1 MGNLHMNPALA
12 AVLRFIEGGE
22 GNGAS
27 APVVHSD
34 STQAEIPT
42 PADVAA
48 KAQTPDDAA
57 RAEGYASD
65 HSKHAVLADLTRERE
80 ARKELEAKLKEI
92 EDAQLS
98 ELQKAQRD
106 AEESRAQLASLRVES
121 ARSRIAL
128 EKGVPSDLI
137 EFITGE
143 DEEQMAAKADL
154 LMSRLNS
161 TPSTPKPDFTQGA
174 SGKVPKLSNADAFAQ
189 QMGDLLL

>member
-1 MGNLHMNPALA
+1 MHKSRMNA
-12 AVLRFIEGGE
+12 AVADLLRFIDSGD
-22 GNGAS
+22 GNGVS
-27 APVVHSD
+27 APA
-34 STQAEIPT
+34 TQADSPQAEAPS

-48 KAQTPDDAA
+48 KAESPDAVA
-57 RAEGYASD
+57 RSEGYASD

-80 ARKELEAKLKEI
+80 ARKAAEARLKEI
-92 EDAQLS
+92 EDANLS
-98 ELQKAQRD
+98 EIEKAQRD
-106 AEESRAQLASLRVES
+106 AEEYRSKLASLQVEN

-137 EFITGE
+137 EFIVGE

-174 SGKVPKLSNADAFAQ
+174 SGTPAPATRPGADTFAA
-189 QMGDLLL
+189 GVRL

>member
-1 MGNLHMNPALA
+1 MSEANNTTEPTQVETAETPVEGQQAEETLGDPGKKALA
-12 AVLRFIEGGE
+12 AERDARKAAERRF
-22 GNGAS
+22 
-27 APVVHSD
+27 
-34 STQAEIPT
+34 AE
-42 PADVAA
+42 A
-48 KAQTPDDAA
+48 
-57 RAEGYASD
+57 
-65 HSKHAVLADLTRERE
+65 E
-80 ARKELEAKLKEI
+80 ARLKEI

-106 AEESRAQLASLRVES
+106 AEEYRSQLASLQLES
-121 ARSRIAL
+121 ARSRVAL

-174 SGKVPKLSNADAFAQ
+174 SGAPAPATRPGADTFAA
-189 QMGDLLL
+189 GVRL

>member
-1 MGNLHMNPALA
+1 MSEANNTTEPTQVETAETPVEGQQAEETLGDPGKKALA
-12 AVLRFIEGGE
+12 AERDARKAAERRF
-22 GNGAS
+22 
-27 APVVHSD
+27 
-34 STQAEIPT
+34 AE
-42 PADVAA
+42 A
-48 KAQTPDDAA
+48 
-57 RAEGYASD
+57 
-65 HSKHAVLADLTRERE
+65 E
-80 ARKELEAKLKEI
+80 ARLKEI

-106 AEESRAQLASLRVES
+106 AEEYRSQLASLQLES
-121 ARSRIAL
+121 ARSRVAL

-174 SGKVPKLSNADAFAQ
+174 SGTPAPATRPGADTFAA
-189 QMGDLLL
+189 GVRL